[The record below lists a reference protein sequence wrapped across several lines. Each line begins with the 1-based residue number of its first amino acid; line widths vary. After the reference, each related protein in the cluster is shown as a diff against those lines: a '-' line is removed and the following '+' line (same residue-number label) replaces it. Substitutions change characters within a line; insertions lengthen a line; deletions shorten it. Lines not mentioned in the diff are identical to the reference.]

1 MNIYY
6 LNISA
11 ANCNYTLSVND
22 FALFKDDSGL
32 QLHTEE
38 PFNHLVFNGDLL
50 LQIDLKPIKS
60 ELFLSENVLFKCKII
75 EKNRA
80 LKTENIVLEYA
91 FSESSKKLPF
101 FNLKKVVSI
110 SKPNFTPV
118 WTKGDKLELN
128 ERLIASLRNGYQKF
142 WKILKEENY
151 IELEKVIKLKEKTYS
166 DCYGIPHEDR
176 LKMSKKIYYK
186 IINDKKYEL
195 FDFKPEFFDPV
206 ISCFGK
212 VASLQDKDGFHP
224 TVYLKKDETGTRN
237 IPLYFSKIDGEF
249 QIVL

>member
-166 DCYGIPHEDR
+166 DSYGIPYDER
-176 LKMSKKIYYK
+176 FRMSMNIYRS
-186 IINDKKYEL
+186 IINDKEYEL
-195 FDFKPEFFDPV
+195 FDFKPELFVPI

-212 VASLQDKDGFHP
+212 VASLQEKDGFHP
-224 TVYLKKDETGTRN
+224 TVYLRKDETGSN
-237 IPLYFSKIDGEF
+237 SIPLYFSKIDGEF